1 MTHQAE
7 GSQRTADDADLEFAY
22 EVNAWKSRLINQAA
36 SLTGMFETNA
46 RLREQLAAMKASSNY
61 VCDKEVC
68 PTSVTFA
75 DGRIVRLAHD
85 ANHGYYLEIERAS

>member
-7 GSQRTADDADLEFAY
+7 GSQRTPDDADLEFAY

-46 RLREQLAAMKASSNY
+46 MLREQLAAMKALHAKFVESILNAIAAA
-61 VCDKEVC
+61 K
-68 PTSVTFA
+68 P
-75 DGRIVRLAHD
+75 
-85 ANHGYYLEIERAS
+85 